1 MLEQYEEEFTSNT
14 DSISKRINDLINGKG
29 ASDGKEIDLIRQDL
43 NKSEMTLKQIEM
55 TVRGN
60 TSLSAADTTAKKYVY
75 TCHIIIAIA

>member
-60 TSLSAADTTAKKYVY
+60 TSLSAADTTAKKNVY
-75 TCHIIIAIA
+75 TNHIIIAIA